1 MSNYYPPTAFSFAVR
16 IIGTG
21 AEVIDGAFHEV
32 SGLDGERQVREL
44 EKGGENR
51 FVHKLPG
58 SIKHSNLILKRGQ
71 LAHKSR
77 LFAWCQQ
84 TLEGSLTQKIEPQ
97 DISISLLDQRGTR
110 VLSLIFTGAR
120 PVKWSI
126 ERLSRSGDT
135 IAIETLEFAY
145 ATLSRKVHRELS

>member
-16 IIGTG
+16 LIGPG
-21 AEVIDGAFHEV
+21 AEAIDGAFQEV
-32 SGLDGERQVREL
+32 SGLGDERQVREL
-44 EKGGENR
+44 EEGGENR

-58 SIKHSNLILKRGQ
+58 SIKHSNLVLKRGQ

-97 DISISLLDQRGTR
+97 DISVSLLDSRGANALTW
-110 VLSLIFTGAR
+110 VAQLA
-120 PVKWSI
+120 
-126 ERLSRSGDT
+126 
-135 IAIETLEFAY
+135 
-145 ATLSRKVHRELS
+145 